1 MQRHVIIRG
10 LADKQIRREMM
21 GDTNPDK
28 SLKRLI
34 SSVEGKEAGNRADS
48 RCARP
53 DSSEH
58 TEDRADAA
66 TGNKAGSNP
75 HHQSRSGDRGP
86 PQPYRRAD
94 MQAQNAS
101 TAEEAT
107 TEQI

>member
-1 MQRHVIIRG
+1 MIIRG

-34 SSVEGKEAGNRADS
+34 ASVEGKEAGNRADS

-58 TEDRADAA
+58 TEDHADAGSSYRKQGRQQPPPP
-66 TGNKAGSNP
+66 TGN
-75 HHQSRSGDRGP
+75 GP
-86 PQPYRRAD
+86 PLQAD
-94 MQAQNAS
+94 TQARNTS
-101 TAEEAT
+101 TAVEAMT
-107 TEQI
+107 GQI